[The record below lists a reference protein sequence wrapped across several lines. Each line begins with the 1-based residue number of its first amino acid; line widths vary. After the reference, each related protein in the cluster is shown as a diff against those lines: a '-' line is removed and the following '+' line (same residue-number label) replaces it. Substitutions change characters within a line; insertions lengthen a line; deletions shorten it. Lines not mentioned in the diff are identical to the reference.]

1 MKAKKTATAILRYA
15 ILLLIVAMFFF
26 PIYWMLITTMKPQ
39 ETVLNY
45 PPSFVPPAITFQYYV
60 EALGM
65 HGAKGLVNS
74 VVVASAVTVLSLLLG
89 TLAGYAF
96 ARYRIGGFH
105 LPFWILSTRMMPA
118 VAAIIPMFLLFKE
131 LRLIDNYAAVVAA
144 HLIVCLPFAVW
155 MMRGFFMELPRE
167 LEEAAFIDGCS
178 KWQAFVRVAL
188 PLTAPAIAI
197 TALFCFI
204 FSWNEFVFA
213 LVLTRRAAVTMPVVV
228 SGMHS
233 IKGVLW
239 PQMTA
244 ISAMGLLPVLA
255 IALVAQKYLVRGM
268 TMGAIK

>member
-1 MKAKKTATAILRYA
+1 MPILKGTIRYTVLA
-15 ILLLIVAMFFF
+15 LIVVVFFF

-39 ETVLNY
+39 EQVLNY
-45 PPSFVPPAITFQYYV
+45 PPLFYPPELTLRYFV

-65 HGAKGLVNS
+65 RGAEGLTNS
-74 VVVASAVTVLSLLLG
+74 LIVASAVTLISLVCG
-89 TLAGYAF
+89 TLAGYGF
-96 ARYRIGGFH
+96 ARFRIGGFH

-118 VAAIIPMFLLFKE
+118 VAAIIPLFLLLKE
-131 LRLIDNYAAVVAA
+131 VSLIDTHAAVILA
-144 HLIVCLPFAVW
+144 HLVVTLPFAVW
-155 MMRGFFMELPRE
+155 MMRGFFMELPHE
-167 LEEAAFIDGCS
+167 LEEAAQIDGCS
-178 KWQAFVRVAL
+178 KWQAFTRIAL
-188 PLTAPAIAI
+188 PLTAPAIAN

-213 LVLTRRAAVTMPVVV
+213 LVLTRRVAITMPVVV
-228 SGMHS
+228 AGLHS

-244 ISAMGLLPVLA
+244 ISAMGLLPILA

>member
-1 MKAKKTATAILRYA
+1 MLIVRQTVRYA
-15 ILLLIVAMFFF
+15 LLALIVTVFFF

-39 ETVLNY
+39 EQVLNY
-45 PPSFVPPAITFQYYV
+45 PPLFYPPQLTLQYYV

-65 HGAKGLVNS
+65 RGAEGLANS
-74 VVVASAVTVLSLLLG
+74 LIVAATVTLISLFLG
-89 TLAGYAF
+89 TLAGYGF
-96 ARYRIGGFH
+96 ARWRVGGFH

-118 VAAIIPMFLLFKE
+118 VAAIIPLFLLFKE
-131 LRLIDNYAAVVAA
+131 ARLIDTYGAVILA
-144 HLIVCLPFAVW
+144 HLIVTLPFAVW
-155 MMRGFFMELPRE
+155 MMRGFFMELPHE
-167 LEEAAFIDGCS
+167 LEEAALIDGCS
-178 KWQAFVRVAL
+178 KWQAFTRIAL

-197 TALFCFI
+197 TGLFCFI

-213 LVLTRRAAVTMPVVV
+213 LVLTRRVAITMPVVV
-228 SGMHS
+228 SGLHS

-244 ISAMGLLPVLA
+244 ISAMGLLPILA

>member
-1 MKAKKTATAILRYA
+1 MPILKGTIRYSVLA
-15 ILLLIVAMFFF
+15 LIVVVFFF

-39 ETVLNY
+39 EQVLNY
-45 PPSFVPPAITFQYYV
+45 PPLFYPPQLTLQYFV

-65 HGAKGLVNS
+65 RGAEGLINS
-74 VVVASAVTVLSLLLG
+74 LVIASSVTLISLFLG
-89 TLAGYAF
+89 TLAGYGF
-96 ARYRIGGFH
+96 ARFRIGGFH

-118 VAAIIPMFLLFKE
+118 VAAIIPLFLLMKE
-131 LRLIDNYAAVVAA
+131 VQLIDTYGAVILA
-144 HLIVCLPFAVW
+144 HLVITLPFAVW
-155 MMRGFFMELPRE
+155 MMRGFFMELPHE
-167 LEEAAFIDGCS
+167 LEEAAQIDGCS
-178 KWQAFVRVAL
+178 KWQAFTRIAL

-213 LVLTRRAAVTMPVVV
+213 LVLTRRAAITMPVVV
-228 SGMHS
+228 AGLHS

-244 ISAMGLLPVLA
+244 ISAMGLLPILA

>member
-1 MKAKKTATAILRYA
+1 MPIVKGSIRYA
-15 ILLLIVAMFFF
+15 ALTLIVIVFFF

-39 ETVLNY
+39 EQVLNY
-45 PPSFVPPAITFQYYV
+45 PPLFYPPQLTFQYYV

-65 HGAKGLVNS
+65 RGAEGLANS
-74 VVVASAVTVLSLLLG
+74 LIVASSVTLISLVLG
-89 TLAGYAF
+89 TFAGYGF
-96 ARYRIGGFH
+96 ARYRVGGFH

-118 VAAIIPMFLLFKE
+118 VAAIIPLFLLFKE
-131 LRLIDNYAAVVAA
+131 LRLIDTYGAVILA

-155 MMRGFFMELPRE
+155 MMRGFFMELPHE
-167 LEEAAFIDGCS
+167 LEEAALIDGCS
-178 KWQAFVRVAL
+178 KWQAFVRIAL

-213 LVLTRRAAVTMPVVV
+213 LVLTRRVAITMPVVV
-228 SGMHS
+228 SGLHS

>member
-1 MKAKKTATAILRYA
+1 MYVAKQTLRYA
-15 ILLLIVAMFFF
+15 VLALIVAVFFF

-39 ETVLNY
+39 EAVLRY
-45 PPSFVPPAITFQYYV
+45 PPMFYPPDITLQYFI
-60 EALGM
+60 EGLSM
-65 HGAKGLVNS
+65 RGAEGLINS
-74 VVVASAVTVLSLLLG
+74 LIVASAVTLLSVILG
-89 TLAGYAF
+89 TLAGYGF
-96 ARYRIGGFH
+96 ARYKVGGFH

-118 VAAIIPMFLLFKE
+118 VAAIIPLFLLFKE
-131 LRLIDNYAAVVAA
+131 MRLIDTHGGVILA

-155 MMRGFFMELPRE
+155 MMRGFFMELPHE
-167 LEEAAFIDGCS
+167 LEEAALIDGCS

-213 LVLTRRAAVTMPVVV
+213 LVLTRRVATTMPVVV
-228 SGMHS
+228 SGLHS